1 MSTWIKNHKSKYK
14 TVYTAAIE
22 NFNKFS
28 PKRLKALREGGDPH
42 NKNFPTKMTQRDM
55 AELIDVS
62 YANYNKIERGRIEG
76 HNNVT
81 VEQAIKISTV
91 FGCTIDY
98 LLLGQEPEKITTRV
112 TEVPKDT
119 SKYIEALE
127 GQVDALKKANE
138 LLASEN
144 KRLSTKSKR

>member
-1 MSTWIKNHKSKYK
+1 
-14 TVYTAAIE
+14 
-22 NFNKFS
+22 
-28 PKRLKALREGGDPH
+28 
-42 NKNFPTKMTQRDM
+42 MTQRDM

-98 LLLGQEPEKITTRV
+98 LLLGQEPEKITTRIS
-112 TEVPKDT
+112 EVPKDT

-144 KRLSTKSKR
+144 KRLGIKSKR

>member
-1 MSTWIKNHKSKYK
+1 MSSWTKNHKAKYK
-14 TVYTAAIE
+14 PIYKAAIE

-28 PKRLKALREGGDPH
+28 PKRLKALREGVDSH

-62 YANYNKIERGRIEG
+62 YANYNKIERGRVEG

-98 LLLGQEPEKITTRV
+98 LLLGQEPEKITTKI
-112 TEVPKDT
+112 TEIPKDT
-119 SKYIEALE
+119 AKYIEALE
-127 GQVDALKKANE
+127 GQVDALKKAIE
-138 LLASEN
+138 LMTFESERA
-144 KRLSTKSKR
+144 KKSKR